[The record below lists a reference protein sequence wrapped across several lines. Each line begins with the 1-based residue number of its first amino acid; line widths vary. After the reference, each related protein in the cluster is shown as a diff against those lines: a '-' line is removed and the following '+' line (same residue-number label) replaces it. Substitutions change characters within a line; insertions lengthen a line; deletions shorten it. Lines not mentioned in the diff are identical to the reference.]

1 MAIEMEP
8 MEGGGLSND
17 RRVIGLKRRLVRE
30 AMTAVSMLESAVQA
44 LFTLDAE
51 AATAV
56 RLSDD
61 RIDNEEVEIE
71 QECYEIL
78 ALHHPFAREFRI
90 ITFVLKV
97 NSDIERVADHASSIA
112 KVAAKISKLN
122 GPMPVWPTALVE
134 LSQRVPA
141 MCHELLR
148 AVLDEDSDAARRLV
162 ASDEVIDQLDRR
174 VFEEAMEM
182 MRRDRSDYSLSL
194 AMYIHRVGREL
205 ERIGDLM
212 ANIAEDV
219 VYLTTGE
226 IIRHAKR
233 KPPATKANPA

>member
-1 MAIEMEP
+1 VEYEAGDAAES
-8 MEGGGLSND
+8 GLSSD
-17 RRVIGLKRRLVRE
+17 RRVVGLKRRLVRE
-30 AMTAVSMLESAVQA
+30 AMIAVSMLESAVQA
-44 LFTLDAE
+44 LWTLDTD

-56 RLSDD
+56 RLTDD
-61 RIDNEEVEIE
+61 RVDNEEVEIE
-71 QECYEIL
+71 QECYAIL
-78 ALHHPFAREFRI
+78 ALYHPFAREFRI

-97 NSDIERVADHASSIA
+97 NADIERVADHASSIA
-112 KVAAKISKLN
+112 KVASKISKLN
-122 GPMPVWPTALVE
+122 CPTPVWPTSLVE

-148 AVLDEDSDAARRLV
+148 AVLDEDTDAARRLV
-162 ASDEVIDQLDRR
+162 VSDETIDQLDRR
-174 VFEEAMEM
+174 LFEETTDMLK
-182 MRRDRSDYSLSL
+182 RDRSDAGVMV
-194 AMYIHRVGREL
+194 AMYIYRVGREL

-233 KPPATKANPA
+233 RPRTPKAPG

>member
-1 MAIEMEP
+1 MTDMEYAGGD
-8 MEGGGLSND
+8 EGGLASD
-17 RRVIGLKRRLVRE
+17 RRVIRLKRRLVRE
-30 AMTAVSMLESAVQA
+30 AMVAVSMLESAVQA
-44 LFTLDAE
+44 LWTLDAD
-51 AATAV
+51 AAMRV
-56 RLSDD
+56 RLTDD
-61 RIDNEEVEIE
+61 RVDNEEVEIE

-78 ALHHPFAREFRI
+78 ALYHPFAREFRI

-112 KVAAKISKLN
+112 KVTVKISKLN
-122 GPMPVWPTALVE
+122 CAGPVWPTALVE

-148 AVLDEDSDAARRLV
+148 AVLDEDTEAARRLV
-162 ASDEVIDQLDRR
+162 VSDEIIDQLDRR
-174 VFEEAMEM
+174 LFEETMEM
-182 MRRDRSDYSLSL
+182 MKRDHSDHGVAV
-194 AMYIHRVGREL
+194 AMYIYRVGREL

-219 VYLTTGE
+219 VYLATGE

-233 KPPATKANPA
+233 KHRTPKSTS

>member
-1 MAIEMEP
+1 VSNERGN
-8 MEGGGLSND
+8 EGDGRLLVD
-17 RRVIGLKRRLVRE
+17 RRVLGLKRRLVRE
-30 AMTAVSMLESAVQA
+30 ATIAVSMLEAAIAA
-44 LFTLDAE
+44 LFAVDAD
-51 AATAV
+51 AAMAV

-61 RIDNEEVEIE
+61 RIDHEEVEIE

-78 ALHHPFAREFRI
+78 ALQHPFGREFRT
-90 ITFVLKV
+90 ITFALKV
-97 NSDIERVADHASSIA
+97 NADIERVADHASSVA
-112 KVAAKISKLN
+112 KIAAKISKLN
-122 GPMPVWPTALVE
+122 CPVPAWPTSLVE

-148 AVLDEDSDAARRLV
+148 AVLAEDSEAARRLV
-162 ASDEVIDQLDRR
+162 ASDETIDQLDRR
-174 VFEEAMEM
+174 LFEEAMEM
-182 MRRDRSDYSLSL
+182 MRRDRSDQSLMV

-219 VYLTTGE
+219 VYLATGE

-233 KPPATKANPA
+233 KPRTPQP